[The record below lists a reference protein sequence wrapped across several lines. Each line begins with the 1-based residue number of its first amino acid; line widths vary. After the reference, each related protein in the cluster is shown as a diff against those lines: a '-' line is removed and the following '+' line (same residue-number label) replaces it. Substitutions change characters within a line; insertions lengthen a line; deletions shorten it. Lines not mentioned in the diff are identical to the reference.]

1 MPGYKT
7 HLIGGA
13 VVAVPMICMLLSYA
27 QSVTVVATWFVF
39 ALAGSLFPDV
49 DTKSKG
55 QKWFYRLVLV
65 LLLAL
70 LFQNKFR
77 LFVTLALFA
86 AIPLVVNHRGLFH
99 RLWFVVLLPLAVTI
113 IFSWYLPHYSHD
125 ATIAMI
131 FFIAGT
137 ISHLILDFGLG
148 RTFRLRW

>member
-1 MPGYKT
+1 MPGYRT

-27 QSVTVVATWFVF
+27 QSATVVITWFVF

-55 QKWFYRLVLV
+55 QKWFYRIVLI

-77 LFVTLALFA
+77 LFVILALFS
-86 AIPLVVNHRGLFH
+86 AIPLIVNHRGLFH
-99 RLWFVVLLPLAVTI
+99 RLWFVVLLPLAITVA
-113 IFSWYLPHYSHD
+113 FSLYLPHYLQD
-125 ATIAMI
+125 ATFAMI

-148 RTFRLRW
+148 KAFRLRW